1 MKWWSLLLLLGVA
14 AFLPLSLWVV
24 LLSNSPLVWCFFPL
38 PLLFGGAVSLIPSL
52 FGGAVPHPPLFG
64 GAVSLIPSLFGGAVS
79 HPLSSFLFL
88 LALLHPFLLEGRF
101 PVLPLDD
108 GAVLSTFF

>member
-38 PLLFGGAVSLIPSL
+38 P
-52 FGGAVPHPPLFG
+52 PLFG

-88 LALLHPFLLEGRF
+88 LALLHPFLFEGRF

>member
-38 PLLFGGAVSLIPSL
+38 P
-52 FGGAVPHPPLFG
+52 PLFG

-79 HPLSSFLFL
+79 HPLSSFLFF
-88 LALLHPFLLEGRF
+88 AGTAP
-101 PVLPLDD
+101 PLPL
-108 GAVLSTFF
+108 